1 MHAAAFPVTDRGT
14 VYELPPRF
22 RLLHLLAV
30 RLPLVGPLANL
41 DLLWFLATLHL
52 LRRGFLATPDLSQF
66 LATLHLLFGWTPLNG
81 LLANALLCW
90 LLDAAPFRRAGCVRT
105 ALDSWRRLALL

>member
-1 MHAAAFPVTDRGT
+1 MHAAAFSVTDLST

-22 RLLHLLAV
+22 RLLHVLAV
-30 RLPLVGPLANL
+30 RLALVGPLANL

-52 LRRGFLATPDLSQF
+52 LGRGFLATPHLIRF

-81 LLANALLCW
+81 PLANALLCW
-90 LLDAAPFRRAGCVRT
+90 LLCAPPFRGGGCVRLPL
-105 ALDSWRRLALL
+105 ASWRRVALL